1 MTLQQL
7 ATVKRWHQTHHRE
20 RSVEYQLWDLML
32 TFWVLGWI
40 GLAPAALLAPEP
52 GLAACFLLY
61 FAPSLYVRL
70 RARLHRQGKLRC
82 DWLDSAIRN

>member
-20 RSVEYQLWDLML
+20 RSVEYQLWDAML
-32 TFWVLGWI
+32 TCWVLGWM
-40 GLAPAALLAPEP
+40 GVPAAVLLAPEY
-52 GLAACFLLY
+52 GVMSCVLLY

-70 RARLHRQGKLRC
+70 RAHLHRQGRLRC
-82 DWLDSAIRN
+82 DWLASASQR